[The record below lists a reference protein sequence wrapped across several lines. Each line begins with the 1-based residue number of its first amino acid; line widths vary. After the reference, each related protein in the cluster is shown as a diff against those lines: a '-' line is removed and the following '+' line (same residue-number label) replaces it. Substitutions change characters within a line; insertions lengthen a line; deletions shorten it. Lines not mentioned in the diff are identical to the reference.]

1 LFSFCS
7 SLRIQERRFSFFVIN
22 YTNIVVGE
30 EVQVIEQSTFII
42 NVLKHV
48 SSLHEEEKKLK
59 ITLFSFVTI
68 PMLFIIDFEIEAS

>member
-1 LFSFCS
+1 LFSFC

-59 ITLFSFVTI
+59 ITLFIFVTI